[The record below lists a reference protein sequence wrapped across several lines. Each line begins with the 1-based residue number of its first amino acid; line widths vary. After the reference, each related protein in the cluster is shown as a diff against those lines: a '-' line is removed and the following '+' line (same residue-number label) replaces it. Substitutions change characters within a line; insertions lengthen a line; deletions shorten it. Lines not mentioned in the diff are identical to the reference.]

1 MGRSNR
7 RAFAYLTYR
16 KGKVLSEVATKR
28 LEAIREFAEFGSG
41 FKIAMRDLE
50 IRGAGNVLGPEQ
62 SGFLLSVGY
71 DMYLKL
77 LEEAVLQ
84 EQGQPLP
91 TRTECAATLSVA
103 ASIPD
108 RYVPSPE
115 QRMDL
120 YRRIAA
126 IRCEKDADDVI
137 DELIDRFG
145 EPPRQVN
152 NLISVALLRATAAQC
167 RIQDISQKGGRLVF
181 TLAEFELEPFSAL
194 CAQEKYQKRLLLI
207 PGDTPRFSLTLGKDE
222 NPLRAASGLVEAYA
236 KILGEI

>member
-1 MGRSNR
+1 M
-7 RAFAYLTYR
+7 
-16 KGKVLSEVATKR
+16 
-28 LEAIREFAEFGSG
+28 
-41 FKIAMRDLE
+41 
-50 IRGAGNVLGPEQ
+50 LGPEQ

-77 LEEAVLQ
+77 LEEAVLL

-108 RYVPSPE
+108 RYVSSPE

-126 IRCEKDADDVI
+126 IRSEKDADEVI

-167 RIQDISQKGGRLVF
+167 RIRDISQKGNRLVF
-181 TLAEFELEPFSAL
+181 TLDEFHLEPFSAL
-194 CAQEKYQKRLLLI
+194 CAMEKYQKRMVLI
-207 PGDTPRFSLTLGKDE
+207 PGDIPRFSLTLGKED
-222 NPLRAASGLVEAYA
+222 NPLRAASGVVEAYA
-236 KILGEI
+236 GLLGEMCYDGACYHPF